1 MPTAT
6 TIEHLDTHW
15 AVNFDCERDAL
26 HRPGVTLLR
35 NGGDYAT
42 YHGAYLLR
50 WGETCVFTVPAPFYE
65 RAVAGITGRSADEVF
80 DPGFLARLFGDAI
93 DRIIGPAFRG
103 CCDASDFRPVDAPGA
118 RLLAPED
125 EPALR
130 ALAAACGDEAWE
142 YSGITFDRPPNFGY
156 VVAGGLVAAGMLRTL
171 SEGLR
176 HVGIATHPHQRR
188 RGYGRALVSYMTAY
202 ALAEGG
208 IGHYQTLMSNTP
220 SKAIALSLG
229 YQQYAT
235 GLAVRLRLP
244 SK

>member
-15 AVNFDCERDAL
+15 AVSFDCEPDAL
-26 HRPGVTLLR
+26 HRPGVTLLC
-35 NGGDYAT
+35 NGGDYAD

-50 WGETCVFTVPAPFYE
+50 WGETCVFTVPVPFCE
-65 RAVAGITGRSADEVF
+65 LAASGITGRSAEEVF
-80 DPGFLARLFGDAI
+80 DPGFLAGLFGNAV

-103 CCDASDFRPVDAPGA
+103 CCDASDFRPVDSPGA
-118 RLLAPED
+118 RLLAPD
-125 EPALR
+125 DDPALR
-130 ALAAACGDEAWE
+130 ALAVACGDEAWE
-142 YSGITFDRPPNFGY
+142 YSGITFDWPPNFGY
-156 VVAGGLVAAGMLRTL
+156 VVAGELVAAGMLRTL

-244 SK
+244 AK